1 MLRPFRDGPA
11 FMLPVMAHVQVWGAL
26 HILPSRA
33 IEDLFGAQLFVHWHY
48 CPRAAPEGV
57 RLMQRRVDQKPLTL
71 RRVPSRFQNR
81 AADLCQRCSLCN
93 APPQSAG
100 VTARATD
107 VHSAGGLATRPT
119 SITDENSFRVS
130 RGALLLSFAPA
141 GISTYEWN
149 KSRGIC
155 AWLPS
160 RPTRGKRSA
169 WRNCEQCNILH
180 SSHSS

>member
-57 RLMQRRVDQKPLTL
+57 RLMQRRV
-71 RRVPSRFQNR
+71 RSE
-81 AADLCQRCSLCN
+81 AA
-93 APPQSAG
+93 PF
-100 VTARATD
+100 
-107 VHSAGGLATRPT
+107 ATRPLAVPKPGCRPLPEMLSVQRAT
-119 SITDENSFRVS
+119 TERRSDSSRHLCAQRGRPRNSSSEHLPTRILS
-130 RGALLLSFAPA
+130 CGALLLSFAPA

-149 KSRGIC
+149 KAPGVKC
-155 AWLPS
+155 MAAF
-160 RPTRGKRSA
+160 TTHKREEVSVEELRA
-169 WRNCEQCNILH
+169 MQYTQRE
-180 SSHSS
+180 